1 MQDGT
6 NGMLIARSLTTVEW
20 CKMLNDISESL
31 CDDDVSR
38 EKILRALQIILQIA
52 KRNGA
57 TYEDNFDAT
66 AGSNNDDNIS
76 LSKCF
81 NIIHH
86 SNKLKTALNGWKKE
100 WSDALLED
108 PTDDYAKD
116 LSNMVD
122 SVLKREASK

>member
-1 MQDGT
+1 MG
-6 NGMLIARSLTTVEW
+6 LIARSLTTVEW

-57 TYEDNFDAT
+57 TNE
-66 AGSNNDDNIS
+66 DNIS

-122 SVLKREASK
+122 SVLN

>member
-57 TYEDNFDAT
+57 TYEDNFDASASDP
-66 AGSNNDDNIS
+66 AGSIRVDDTITGIKVFRDSLFIFCENLTFINPNFNTNYSIS
-76 LSKCF
+76 S
-81 NIIHH
+81 
-86 SNKLKTALNGWKKE
+86 
-100 WSDALLED
+100 
-108 PTDDYAKD
+108 
-116 LSNMVD
+116 
-122 SVLKREASK
+122 